1 MKIDTKDVEQLELL
15 RQAVIKNHSVTAIT
29 DQATPIRI
37 TIAKD
42 APSDEI
48 DSWITADEV
57 FDVRGS
63 NGQCMLSEFD
73 FLQVNMR

>member
-15 RQAVIKNHSVTAIT
+15 RQTVMANRSVTAVT
-29 DQATPIRI
+29 DQKTPIRI
-37 TIAKD
+37 SIAKD
-42 APSDEI
+42 ASTDEI

-57 FDVRGS
+57 FNVRGH

-73 FLQVNMR
+73 FIQVNMR

>member
-29 DQATPIRI
+29 DQNTPIRI

>member
-15 RQAVIKNHSVTAIT
+15 RQTVMKNHSVTAVS
-29 DQATPIRI
+29 DQNTPIRI

-57 FDVRGS
+57 FDVRGQS
-63 NGQCMLSEFD
+63 GRCMLSEFD
-73 FLQVNMR
+73 FIQVNMR